1 MPSRLRK
8 GCQELELTSGRKQSP
23 SSPKGLPSSFQL
35 RAQDKVLTR
44 AKGGAAE
51 KETPSTSLSRSCS
64 MTWREISPKPT
75 AGKGNRKEMLLH
87 KRVKICSGRR
97 KQSVRKEIDQT
108 DAQLVLIQKAQQ
120 PSLAL
125 GTTKVFAMT
134 PVRWQIVLG
143 GAIRKSFIFKT
154 TLSTSGVRS
163 SFR

>member
-1 MPSRLRK
+1 
-8 GCQELELTSGRKQSP
+8 
-23 SSPKGLPSSFQL
+23 
-35 RAQDKVLTR
+35 
-44 AKGGAAE
+44 
-51 KETPSTSLSRSCS
+51 
-64 MTWREISPKPT
+64 
-75 AGKGNRKEMLLH
+75 MLLH

-97 KQSVRKEIDQT
+97 KQSGRKETDQT